1 MKIQNIPDK
10 IFTFRFNNDRKEE
23 AYYDIIVT
31 IKNVREGNFYDITY
45 DYYFRSGSY
54 DDPKKIKLYRCLMHP
69 FYLRGGLTQYSL
81 SDEKNNID
89 GVIVCKN
96 PITTAMI
103 NMLSM
108 PDSELERQ
116 CGNFSTQ
123 KYRQNIMI
131 SLCYL

>member
-31 IKNVREGNFYDITY
+31 IKNVREDKFYDITY

-54 DDPKKIKLYRCLMHP
+54 DDAKKIKLYRCLMHP

-108 PDSELERQ
+108 PDSELETQ

>member
-1 MKIQNIPDK
+1 MKLENIPDK
-10 IFTFRFNNDRKEE
+10 IFTFRFNNDRTEE

-31 IKNVREGNFYDITY
+31 IKNVRENKFYDITY
-45 DYYFRSGSY
+45 DYYFRNGSY
-54 DDPKKIKLYRCLMHP
+54 DDPKKIKLYKCLMHH

-103 NMLSM
+103 SMLSM
-108 PDSELERQ
+108 PDCELVTQ